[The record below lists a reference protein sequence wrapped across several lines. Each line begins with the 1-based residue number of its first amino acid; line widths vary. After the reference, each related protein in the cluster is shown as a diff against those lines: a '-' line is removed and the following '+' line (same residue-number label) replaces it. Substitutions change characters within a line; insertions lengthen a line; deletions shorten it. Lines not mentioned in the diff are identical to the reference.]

1 MLHLAD
7 VVAVSATQGVALVFK
22 SSPKIVLSL
31 KPPSAAAALSLPS
44 SPSMPLAASQ
54 WACPVCDFARNPPSA
69 DVCSECGVK
78 RQVLPVAAPPVLL
91 PITSAF
97 EKACPVCTFI
107 NHKDIIFCEACH
119 SRFPEVPATASS
131 SSPELSTK
139 TSEDVTFA
147 KLSFRGGGI
156 NEFYKVLKSALAA
169 KEWTKDESPKPFAGL
184 NEISGALNVGGGI
197 CEFVLFFLKQFLRET
212 KFLNKCIYRM
222 KPAGIL
228 KNADESTSKLD
239 QTLSSS
245 FQDLD
250 ALMSKA
256 SEMVMAATGGSLSG
270 VSTALDNPELVA
282 FRSFLVDLGIP
293 SPVTKEMAGDAFT
306 EEIARELATL
316 LSNLL
321 DTANDGDGEQ
331 QGEEAGRRRRPKMIA
346 LTELY
351 CVFNRARGAAA
362 LVSPRDLLASVQQL
376 ARLGLPFRV
385 RTFGSSSSSSS
396 SSSDAARGL
405 SVVVPAAA
413 ALGDDAAIAARVRA
427 CCAAAAAARAARR
440 AADAP
445 PSWTWGP
452 GIGPADVAA
461 SESVSGALAKELLL
475 IAEKQGV
482 VCRDD
487 SVEGLRFY
495 ENIFAEPTKP
505 AAAKVPA

>member
-1 MLHLAD
+1 
-7 VVAVSATQGVALVFK
+7 
-22 SSPKIVLSL
+22 
-31 KPPSAAAALSLPS
+31 
-44 SPSMPLAASQ
+44 
-54 WACPVCDFARNPPSA
+54 
-69 DVCSECGVK
+69 
-78 RQVLPVAAPPVLL
+78 
-91 PITSAF
+91 
-97 EKACPVCTFI
+97 
-107 NHKDIIFCEACH
+107 
-119 SRFPEVPATASS
+119 
-131 SSPELSTK
+131 
-139 TSEDVTFA
+139 
-147 KLSFRGGGI
+147 
-156 NEFYKVLKSALAA
+156 
-169 KEWTKDESPKPFAGL
+169 
-184 NEISGALNVGGGI
+184 
-197 CEFVLFFLKQFLRET
+197 
-212 KFLNKCIYRM
+212 M

-256 SEMVMAATGGSLSG
+256 SEMVKLAESINSKLMAATGGSLSG

-331 QGEEAGRRRRPKMIA
+331 QGEEAGRRRRRRPKMIA

-385 RTFGSSSSSSS
+385 RTFGSSSSSS